1 MHRDSS
7 VLPARQ
13 PHRAHGAAAYTAI
26 AERALHDQLV
36 AVGLADRDTLRK
48 RLDELGLADRLT
60 ISVPEAGRL
69 LGLGETASYAAA
81 HRGGRISLPPRSAR
95 QARRSWP
102 RARSGRRPERSPGW
116 P

>member
-81 HRGGRISLPPRSAR
+81 HRGDIPHVRLGRKMRVFVAALLHMAD
-95 QARRSWP
+95 
-102 RARSGRRPERSPGW
+102 GGGDVE
-116 P
+116 